1 MKRFLGAAIC
11 ALAISFASTIIIASD
26 ADAKPIIVIS
36 LKQP

>member
-1 MKRFLGAAIC
+1 MRISGIAIC
-11 ALAISFASTIIIASD
+11 ALAISFTSTIIIASD